1 MFKCYFTKRL
11 FLAFYITFGCAGPSL
26 LRVGFPLQWR
36 LKRCS
41 TPEFKGTA
49 AATPVR
55 GQYRRAASTH
65 GRLREAK
72 AWKRNPGKNAGL
84 EVQSRVS
91 PLQIL
96 FSRQQREGG
105 EGNR

>member
-1 MFKCYFTKRL
+1 MQGVADTFTERFAL
-11 FLAFYITFGCAGPSL
+11 ISISTSSHEEGA
-26 LRVGFPLQWR
+26 VGFPLQWR